1 MFPIKAIPLF
11 FVCLIKPS
19 LGLSITSEVSAF
31 LEDNGCTY
39 VSVVWNNFERD
50 TEAKDIVMKAAK
62 TLYTRAI
69 DTSTI
74 KYLDEGFHVFPVTL
88 KEEVLKNALHGIGAT
103 RVQQSLVV
111 VTETWENSDLG
122 VFLNFVEQ
130 GDRDLMFYLVMPSPG
145 NTVSWYKVLSL
156 KSSVVVNVVS
166 FVDGSKHIKN
176 HNFKLQG
183 LELSAITN
191 LGPPFGLSSLDGCI
205 AHETDVKKCRRLE
218 GYFSDMMPLLQ
229 RELNFTYELFQEH
242 DWGMGPVAG
251 IRISLLQLTKLTCHR
266 RVISYNHHKEKLK
279 NR

>member
-1 MFPIKAIPLF
+1 MFAIKTIPLF
-11 FVCLIKPS
+11 FVCAIKPS
-19 LGLSITSEVSAF
+19 LGLRLQSEVSAF

-39 VSVVWNNFERD
+39 VSVVWSNFERGS
-50 TEAKDIVMKAAK
+50 EAKDIVMKAAK

-69 DTSTI
+69 DTSAI

-130 GDRDLMFYLVMPSPG
+130 GNRDLMFYLVMPSPG
-145 NTVSWYKVLSL
+145 NTVSWYKILSL
-156 KSSVVVNVVS
+156 KSSVVVNIVS
-166 FVDGSKHIKN
+166 FVDGSRHIKHHKFN
-176 HNFKLQG
+176 LQG
-183 LELSAITN
+183 LELAAITN
-191 LGPPFGLSSLDGCI
+191 LGLPFGLSSLDGCI

-251 IRISLLQLTKLTCHR
+251 IRISLLQLTKLTCHT
-266 RVISYNHHKEKLK
+266 RVNSYNHPKEKLK